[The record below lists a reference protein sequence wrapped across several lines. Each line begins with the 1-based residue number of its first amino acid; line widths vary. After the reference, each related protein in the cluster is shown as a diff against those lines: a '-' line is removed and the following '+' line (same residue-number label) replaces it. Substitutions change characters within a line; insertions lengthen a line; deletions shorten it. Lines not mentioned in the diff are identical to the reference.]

1 MQSAEGWIELG
12 NRVFFPVYPRL
23 PIVIDRAQGCMLY
36 DVEGKSYLDFLS
48 GIGVN
53 ALGYAH
59 PRLMEAL
66 KEQMDRFLHLS
77 NFFYQPPQILLA
89 QRLLQRTGMQKLF
102 FTNSGSEAIEAALKL
117 ARRWGA
123 QNGKSEILG
132 FIGGFHGRT
141 YGPLSIMHQARFR
154 EQMGPFLPDTLV
166 APFNDPATLPQFIT
180 EQTAAVVLEIIQG
193 AGGIV
198 EATSDFLQTLADL
211 HRQLGFLLIVDEIQT
226 GFGRT
231 GSWFA
236 VDHTPLRPDMLT
248 LGKAI
253 GGGLPLGA
261 LLGGPR
267 VADLWDLGHHG
278 STYGGNALA
287 CAAGLVVLEELENG
301 LLEHVQQMATILEE
315 HLQQLQQ
322 QFPHLIRELRGRGLM
337 RGIVLSQPAA
347 PFAQAAV
354 YEGLIINATAHTV
367 LRLLPPL
374 IISEEE
380 LTTGI
385 RILARLFERIQ
396 TSSGDD
402 EAEAA
407 A

>member
-1 MQSAEGWIELG
+1 MLSAEKWIDLG
-12 NRVFFPVYPRL
+12 NHVFFPVYSRF
-23 PIVIDRAQGCMLY
+23 PIVVDRAQGCKLY
-36 DVEGKSYLDFLS
+36 DIDGKSYVDFLS

-59 PRLMEAL
+59 PKLLEAL
-66 KEQMDRFLHLS
+66 QQQLYRYLHLS

-89 QRLLQRTGMQKLF
+89 QKLLQRTGMQKVF

-123 QNGKSEILG
+123 QNGKSDILG

-166 APFNDPATLPQFIT
+166 APFNDPATLPKFIT

-193 AGGIV
+193 AGGII
-198 EATSDFLQTLADL
+198 EATPDFLQTLANL
-211 HRQLGFLLIVDEIQT
+211 HQDLGFLLIVDEIQT

-236 VDHTPLRPDMLT
+236 VDHTPLRPDILT

-261 LLGGPR
+261 LLGGSR
-267 VADLWDLGHHG
+267 VADLWELEHHG

-287 CAAGLVVLEELENG
+287 CAAGVVVLEELENG
-301 LLEHVQQMATILEE
+301 LLEHVQQMATLLEA

-337 RGIVLSQPAA
+337 RGIVLNQPAV
-347 PFAQAAV
+347 PLAQAAV
-354 YEGLIINATAHTV
+354 YEGLLINATAHNV

-380 LTTGI
+380 LSTGI
-385 RILARLFERIQ
+385 HILTRLFKRIQ
-396 TSSGDD
+396 ISSGDN
-402 EAEAA
+402 EAETTA
-407 A
+407 